1 MKHMEITAQRQDT
14 EHMKVTAQRQDMEYM
29 KAMEQRP
36 DMPHMKGMA
45 KAPGMPE
52 MMVGKSHI
60 CLKKTAHMMIMC
72 RKTMRIPLS
81 MPR

>member
-1 MKHMEITAQRQDT
+1 
-14 EHMKVTAQRQDMEYM
+14 
-29 KAMEQRP
+29 MEQRP

-72 RKTMRIPLS
+72 RKTMRSPLS